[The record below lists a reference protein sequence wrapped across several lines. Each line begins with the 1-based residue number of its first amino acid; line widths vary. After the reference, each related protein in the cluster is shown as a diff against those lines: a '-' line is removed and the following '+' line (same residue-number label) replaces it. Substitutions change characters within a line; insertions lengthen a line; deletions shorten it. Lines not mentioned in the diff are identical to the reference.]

1 MYYYMVCTFAI
12 QGKTVFMMESDHVH
26 FTASEDAGRPEAAS
40 FHLRVGEDQAPGLH
54 SVSRAGQRTDAVS
67 RGWSTD

>member
-1 MYYYMVCTFAI
+1 MYYDMVCTFAM

-26 FTASEDAGRPEAAS
+26 FTASEEARRPEAAS
-40 FHLRVGEDQAPGLH
+40 FHLGVGEDRAPGLH
-54 SVSRAGQRTDAVS
+54 SVSRAGQRTDTVR